1 MYHIKHIPASVPPAR
16 RPRKHNIDW
25 YSLFSDMRGQGSR
38 RIVQLDRNFGATGLF
53 THSEYC
59 TIYQAAKRHANKNGL
74 GDIKV
79 VTRVASRQPYRLNVY
94 VTVSKTL
101 ADVLSS

>member
-1 MYHIKHIPASVPPAR
+1 MA
-16 RPRKHNIDW
+16 
-25 YSLFSDMRGQGSR
+25 GQGSR
-38 RIVQLDRNFGATGLF
+38 RIAQLDRNFGATGLF

-79 VTRVASRQPYRLNVY
+79 VSRVASRQPHRLNVY
-94 VTVSKTL
+94 ITVKQPL
-101 ADVLSS
+101 AEQIMSL